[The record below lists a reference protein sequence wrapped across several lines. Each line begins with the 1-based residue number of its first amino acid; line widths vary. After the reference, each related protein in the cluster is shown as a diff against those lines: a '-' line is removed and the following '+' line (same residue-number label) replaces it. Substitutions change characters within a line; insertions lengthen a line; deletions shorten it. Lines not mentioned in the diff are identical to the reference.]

1 MIDSLTVRVMDKTII
16 QSIKSGK
23 PPADV
28 QKQPQF
34 QTFHCRRRNLGQDFH
49 FCWSLA
55 ESSHPHAT
63 KAFKLRVHQKA
74 ADSAH
79 SHADLRFLRL
89 NYSRL
94 HQPRHK
100 ALSTAL
106 NCTRALWKT
115 DSHAVLAPNSTQ
127 TSGSALNHVNL
138 GGPRFREM
146 NSGKRPYRSRRLL
159 TLRFTLL
166 SVKPVAFGSKYGR

>member
-23 PPADV
+23 PPASV
-28 QKQPQF
+28 RKQPPF
-34 QTFHCRRRNLGQDFH
+34 QAFHCRRRNLGQDFH

-55 ESSHPHAT
+55 ESSHPHTT
-63 KAFKLRVHQKA
+63 KAFKLHIKVHQKA

-79 SHADLRFLRL
+79 SHADLRFLRF

-94 HQPRHK
+94 QRRHK

-127 TSGSALNHVNL
+127 TSD
-138 GGPRFREM
+138 
-146 NSGKRPYRSRRLL
+146 LL
-159 TLRFTLL
+159 
-166 SVKPVAFGSKYGR
+166 

>member
-1 MIDSLTVRVMDKTII
+1 MIDSLTARVMDKTII

-23 PPADV
+23 PPAGV
-28 QKQPQF
+28 RKQPPF
-34 QTFHCRRRNLGQDFH
+34 QAFHCRRRNLGQDFH

-74 ADSAH
+74 ADSAR

-94 HQPRHK
+94 HQRRHK

-127 TSGSALNHVNL
+127 ICFKPRE
-138 GGPRFREM
+138 PRFREM

-159 TLRFTLL
+159 TLGFTLL